1 MPMPFVAVVE
11 DDHPSPETSVEAL
24 LPAEAGYCCEHI
36 RYSSAPERLRLSNAQ
51 LVLVLPAKDPARAIS
66 MFEWLR
72 DHSIS
77 IPTLAVLGDDYGGE
91 LLRIAT
97 ETVDDFLFWP
107 VRPAELERRIARIL
121 GTHDQEAASV
131 RDRLRLELGLS
142 QLIGN
147 DPGFLQAIEKIPIIA
162 LSDAPVLISGET
174 GTGKELCVRAIHDLS
189 TRTSFPFVPVECGT
203 IAEHLAENEFFG
215 HARGAF
221 TDAHSDQKGL
231 VAMAEGGTLFLDEI
245 DALSLPIQSKLLRLI
260 EEGRYRPLGAEKF
273 SWANI
278 RVVAATN
285 RDVESIV
292 HEKQF
297 RSDLYFRLNV
307 FQLHL
312 PPLRERPGDVGLL
325 ARQFLERF
333 SRAAGKQPKSLSPAA
348 LRRLQRYDWPGN
360 IRELRNVVQRAFL
373 FCQGSQ
379 ILPNHILLP
388 VPIEREL
395 PSKKFGSSKA
405 LVVERFERDYIR
417 NLLERHKGNVARAAA
432 EAGKDRRS
440 FKRLMVK
447 HEISRHEFKGSFHD
461 SKTMNSFPEAS

>member
-1 MPMPFVAVVE
+1 MPFVAVIE
-11 DDHPSPETSVEAL
+11 DDYFAPEVGLDGL
-24 LPAEAGYCCEHI
+24 LPAEAGFCCEHI
-36 RYSSAPERLRLSNAQ
+36 QYSSVPERLRLSNAQ
-51 LVLVLPAKDPARAIS
+51 LVLILPSRDSSRAATL
-66 MFEWLR
+66 FEWLR

-77 IPTLAVLGDDYGGE
+77 IPTLAILGDEYDGN
-91 LLRIAT
+91 LLRSAIQ
-97 ETVDDFLFWP
+97 TVDDFLFWP
-107 VRPAELERRIARIL
+107 PRQAELQHRIARIL
-121 GTHDQEAASV
+121 GTRDQEAASV

-189 TRTSFPFVPVECGT
+189 TRTNFPFVPVECGT

-260 EEGRYRPLGAEKF
+260 EEGRYRPLGADKF

-278 RVVAATN
+278 RIVAATN

-292 HEKQF
+292 REKQF

-312 PPLRERPGDVGLL
+312 PSLRERPGDIGLL
-325 ARQFLERF
+325 ARHFLERF
-333 SRAAGKQPKSLSPAA
+333 SRAAGKQAKSISPAA
-348 LRRLQRYDWPGN
+348 LRMIERYEWPGN
-360 IRELRNVVQRAFL
+360 VRELRNVVQRAFL
-373 FCQGSQ
+373 FCPGSQ
-379 ILPNHILLP
+379 ILPNHIRLP
-388 VPIEREL
+388 VPIEEEIA
-395 PSKKFGSSKA
+395 STKFRYSKA
-405 LVVERFERDYIR
+405 LVIERFERDYIK
-417 NLLERHKGNVARAAA
+417 NLLYKHKGNVARAAA

-440 FKRLMVK
+440 FRRLMVK
-447 HEISRHEFKGSFHD
+447 YDISRREFQSPESQ
-461 SKTMNSFPEAS
+461 SKTVSSFSEAS